1 MKISVILLAHNE
13 EKNIDYE
20 IESINKNILKKIK
33 KHEFI
38 VVEDGSIDKTKE
50 IILRKKKK
58 IKFKYSTSKKR
69 RGSKDAMLDG
79 LKAAKGDYVFV
90 TDSGKKFNFKDFW
103 KMYKHINKYDCISAF
118 RTNRKDQFY
127 RIILTRLFN
136 YFLKFTLGS
145 KFKDCDSG
153 FKIYNNKMLKRLLKK
168 NIINPNFIS
177 AEICIKIQ
185 YLGYRFKE
193 IPINYYQRNEASK
206 ATPVYKIPSY
216 IINFLL
222 CFNRLRHELK
232 NL

>member
-1 MKISVILLAHNE
+1 
-13 EKNIDYE
+13 
-20 IESINKNILKKIK
+20 
-33 KHEFI
+33 
-38 VVEDGSIDKTKE
+38 
-50 IILRKKKK
+50 
-58 IKFKYSTSKKR
+58 
-69 RGSKDAMLDG
+69 
-79 LKAAKGDYVFV
+79 
-90 TDSGKKFNFKDFW
+90 
-103 KMYKHINKYDCISAF
+103 MYKHINNYDCISAF

>member
-103 KMYKHINKYDCISAF
+103 KMYKHINNYDCISAF

-193 IPINYYQRNEASK
+193 IIPYKLQRQILSR
-206 ATPVYKIPSY
+206 
-216 IINFLL
+216 F
-222 CFNRLRHELK
+222 
-232 NL
+232 